1 MIYAGRLARSL
12 VFWFASCLPLN
23 YVVLRVL
30 FFFATSGR
38 MVVESMVVGGKIPC
52 GILRRYKDDFAIQL
66 AIYPVLFSSFLHPF
80 LSSIPSSG
88 GCLVI
93 SLDG

>member
-30 FFFATSGR
+30 FFLLR
-38 MVVESMVVGGKIPC
+38 LVGW
-52 GILRRYKDDFAIQL
+52 LWNL
-66 AIYPVLFSSFLHPF
+66 WW
-80 LSSIPSSG
+80 
-88 GCLVI
+88 
-93 SLDG
+93 